1 MVSLHV
7 FLRLMVLCEPLLVV
21 GARHCR
27 LVVAFR
33 VVVLRRV
40 FFPLLFSD
48 TLLFY
53 DLLLRTVCHFSVFLL
68 GAAFRRVVAV
78 RRRIG
83 VHHLTVFCF
92 AGIQVYRWSMFFDK
106 KVALLMVFYLFVEFQ
121 VAYCRVGPV
130 DWYCIC
136 PEIVIVGVRRVCYRL
151 CLLLILTCNE
161 C

>member
-1 MVSLHV
+1 
-7 FLRLMVLCEPLLVV
+7 MVLCEILLVV

-27 LVVAFR
+27 LAVAFR

-40 FFPLLFSD
+40 FFPLLFTD

-68 GAAFRRVVAV
+68 GAAFRHVVAV

-83 VHHLTVFCF
+83 VRHLTVFCF
-92 AGIQVYRWSMFFDK
+92 AGIQGYRWSMFFDK
-106 KVALLMVFYLFVEFQ
+106 KVALLTVFYLFVGFQ
-121 VAYCRVGPV
+121 VAYCRVEPV
-130 DWYCIC
+130 DWCCIC

-151 CLLLILTCNE
+151 CLLLILTCSE

>member
-1 MVSLHV
+1 M
-7 FLRLMVLCEPLLVV
+7 LMVLCELLLFGVV
-21 GARHCR
+21 LRCLH
-27 LVVAFR
+27 VVAFR

-83 VHHLTVFCF
+83 VRHLTVFCF

-106 KVALLMVFYLFVEFQ
+106 RVALLMVFYLFVEFQ

-130 DWYCIC
+130 DWYCTC

-151 CLLLILTCNE
+151 CLLLILTCSE